1 MVLPVLIL
9 AAGASSRM
17 GGADKLMQ
25 RVDGRPL
32 IRRQAD
38 IALDSRLGP
47 VLVTLPAGRHPRE
60 EALQGLDL
68 RIVHVADAAEGM
80 NASLRAGLAE
90 LPVCDAVMILLADLP
105 DLTENDLKTV
115 AQAVDINSDILVWR
129 GASHDGKPGHPVVFG
144 ADLFPALRALSGD
157 GGGREAVALAGDR
170 VRLVPLPG
178 DRARADLDTKDAWDD
193 WRRRNPLRHE

>member
-25 RVDGRPL
+25 IVDGRPL

-38 IALDSRLGP
+38 IALASGLGP
-47 VLVTLPAGRHPRE
+47 VFVALPPGPHPRE
-60 EALQGLDL
+60 AALRGLDL
-68 RIVHVADAAEGM
+68 RIVPVADAAEGM
-80 NASLRAGLAE
+80 NASLRAGLAA
-90 LPVCDAVMILLADLP
+90 LPACDAMMILLADLP
-105 DLTENDLKTV
+105 DLMAGDLKTV
-115 AQAVDINSDILVWR
+115 AQTVVLKSDILVWR
-129 GASHDGKPGHPVVFG
+129 GASHDGKPGHPVVFR
-144 ADLFPALRALSGD
+144 ADLFPALQALTGD

-178 DRARADLDTKDAWDD
+178 DRARADLDTTEAWDD
-193 WRRRNPLRHE
+193 WRRRNPSRHQ